1 MMQIR
6 SIKGDNYKAY
16 NKNSKIQLL
25 YYMCAEI
32 IGTLLGVA
40 FTQIGNNSV
49 YLHRLH
55 FLASFLYMSWI

>member
-1 MMQIR
+1 MMQIK

-32 IGTLLGVA
+32 IGTLLG
-40 FTQIGNNSV
+40 
-49 YLHRLH
+49 
-55 FLASFLYMSWI
+55 